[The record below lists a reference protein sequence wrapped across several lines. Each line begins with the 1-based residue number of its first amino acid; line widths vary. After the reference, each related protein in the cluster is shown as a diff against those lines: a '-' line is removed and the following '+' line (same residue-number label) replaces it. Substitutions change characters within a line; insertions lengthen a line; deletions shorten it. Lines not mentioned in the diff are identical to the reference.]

1 MCRPRSS
8 RSSPAIFTLT
18 SSWKVSAASISARTV
33 SLSPA
38 WPTIT
43 TGLRWCAR
51 PLRCRR
57 CCRSMPFSLSTVR
70 IVAPDSNGRPTAPLA
85 QYRSPDMA
93 RSKSSRRWLDRHV
106 TDPYVQRA
114 RERGYRSRAAF
125 KLLELDERD
134 HFLRPGQCVVDLG
147 AAPGG
152 WSQVAREA
160 VGPAGPGVR
169 ARRAADRADRSAS
182 SFLQGDFR
190 SDEAL
195 AALPAGSGPR
205 DRRCNLRH
213 GPQCNRCGR
222 WWIRPAR

>member
-1 MCRPRSS
+1 M
-8 RSSPAIFTLT
+8 T
-18 SSWKVSAASISARTV
+18 
-33 SLSPA
+33 
-38 WPTIT
+38 
-43 TGLRWCAR
+43 
-51 PLRCRR
+51 
-57 CCRSMPFSLSTVR
+57 
-70 IVAPDSNGRPTAPLA
+70 
-85 QYRSPDMA
+85 

-160 VGPAGPGVR
+160 VGPAGRVFALDLLPIEPIGGV
-169 ARRAADRADRSAS
+169 DL
-182 SFLQGDFR
+182 LQVDFR

-195 AALPAGSGPR
+195 AALSGRLGGARVDVVISDMAPNVTGVDVVDQARSINLAELALAFAQQQLIKGGVFVVKVFQGEGYDAFVKEVRQHFGRVAVRKPKASRPESRETYLVAR
-205 DRRCNLRH
+205 DFVV
-213 GPQCNRCGR
+213 
-222 WWIRPAR
+222 